1 MLTVATGAPPTSAV
15 VPGAAGLQSVQTNA
29 PAARFSPGW
38 AIGANSMPSSART
51 PPGPRVDPSQR
62 SYPRSSV
69 ARQRRLTAGPRHA
82 LSPVAIARHCTDV
95 RRARDDRPV
104 LLGVLGS
111 AAREFRDVLRAATV
125 THRRLRDQLVVII
138 VATVGVDLLCAIAA
152 FLLERHSQQTE
163 IKSFGS
169 AVFWTT
175 TQLLTVSSQIKNP
188 ISVGGRVLDVFMEIY
203 AITVIA
209 ALAGALGSFLQKRGQ
224 EIDDERR

>member
-1 MLTVATGAPPTSAV
+1 
-15 VPGAAGLQSVQTNA
+15 
-29 PAARFSPGW
+29 
-38 AIGANSMPSSART
+38 
-51 PPGPRVDPSQR
+51 
-62 SYPRSSV
+62 
-69 ARQRRLTAGPRHA
+69 
-82 LSPVAIARHCTDV
+82 
-95 RRARDDRPV
+95 V
-104 LLGVLGS
+104 LLRVLGS

-125 THRRLRDQLVVII
+125 THRRLRDQLVAII
-138 VATVGVDLLCAIAA
+138 VATVSVDLLFAIAA

-163 IKSFGS
+163 IKTFGS
-169 AVFWTT
+169 AAFWTT